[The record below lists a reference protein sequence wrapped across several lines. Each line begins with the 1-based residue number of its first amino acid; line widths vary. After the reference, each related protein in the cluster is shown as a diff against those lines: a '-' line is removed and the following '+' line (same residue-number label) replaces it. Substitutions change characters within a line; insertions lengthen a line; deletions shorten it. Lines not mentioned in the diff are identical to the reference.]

1 MLINNM
7 LNNLNNNLNRMNKY
21 QNQLATGKKIS
32 LPSDDPIVAS
42 RALKLRTDVAEIQQY
57 KRNVDDA
64 NSWMDITETTL
75 GQMGDVMHR
84 VRELAVQAGN
94 ETNTPEDLD
103 KIKQE
108 MEQLKVQMVHL
119 ANTTYAGRYI
129 FSGFKT
135 DKALMDD
142 NGVFLIDI
150 SNSEQ
155 IHFEIGI
162 GDDIHINVTG
172 SDLFNNGADASA
184 GDTSGL
190 LATFDAMIT
199 ALNAGDSEAAG
210 NMLGRIDDDINNILR
225 VRSGVGAR
233 MNRLELTANRL
244 EDDFINFTSLM
255 SKNEDADI
263 AEVIMNLMN
272 EENVYRASLSAG
284 ARVIQPSLVDFLK

>member
-1 MLINNM
+1 
-7 LNNLNNNLNRMNKY
+7 
-21 QNQLATGKKIS
+21 
-32 LPSDDPIVAS
+32 
-42 RALKLRTDVAEIQQY
+42 
-57 KRNVDDA
+57 
-64 NSWMDITETTL
+64 
-75 GQMGDVMHR
+75 
-84 VRELAVQAGN
+84 
-94 ETNTPEDLD
+94 
-103 KIKQE
+103 
-108 MEQLKVQMVHL
+108 
-119 ANTTYAGRYI
+119 
-129 FSGFKT
+129 
-135 DKALMDD
+135 
-142 NGVFLIDI
+142 
-150 SNSEQ
+150 
-155 IHFEIGI
+155 
-162 GDDIHINVTG
+162 
-172 SDLFNNGADASA
+172 DLFNNGTDAAA

-284 ARVIQPSLVDFLK
+284 ARVIQPRLVDFLK